1 MIDDKDNLTVLDC
14 DRVREDI
21 SAYLDGELEANDAE
35 KIRNH
40 IESCNDCRELLEHFS
55 DISLCVRQTVDI
67 PDDLHLKIMESVN
80 VQKAK
85 EKISISS
92 RMRKIGLWCG
102 AGVAAVLCL
111 AVINSPMFKT
121 SMDFSAEN
129 ANGKSM
135 SYDISGGAEFDKD
148 DGNLYATEEQVAEIE
163 NSDASNFYVSK
174 DDKSLED
181 DFMSKIQ
188 CQEEAIDVPADE
200 AETAASVNCEAYCYT
215 SKTDCQ
221 SIVLYSKDDLSK
233 CFFLYK
239 RGTLVRLPK

>member
-80 VQKAK
+80 AQKAK

-111 AVINSPMFKT
+111 AVINSPIFKG

-148 DGNLYATEEQVAEIE
+148 DGNLYASEEQVAEIE
-163 NSDASNFYVSK
+163 NFDAVGDYISK

-181 DFMSKIQ
+181 NDYLSKILSQ
-188 CQEEAIDVPADE
+188 SGATDAPCDE
-200 AETAASVNCEAYCYT
+200 AETAASVNCELYCNK
-215 SKTDCQ
+215 SESQ
-221 SIVLYSKDDLSK
+221 SAILYNKDDLSK
-233 CFFLYK
+233 CFFIYK